1 VRATGRLVPL
11 LLRPGPTPVISY
23 DAMLSRLDDD
33 VTRMPVLVLSS
44 DPLAAALVGAAI
56 ELAGHAPRFPNADEA
71 ARSALLRVRPR
82 LVIIDCDH
90 EDACSDSF
98 IGPALMTGSRVLL
111 IRSRRTRRDV
121 RELSGRL
128 GLRVV
133 EMPMEHEPLT
143 RLLHQMLA

>member
-1 VRATGRLVPL
+1 
-11 LLRPGPTPVISY
+11 
-23 DAMLSRLDDD
+23 MLSQPDDD
-33 VTRMPVLVLSS
+33 VTRLPVLVLSS

-56 ELAGHAPRFPNADEA
+56 ELAGHAPRFPKSDEA

-111 IRSRRTRRDV
+111 IRSRRTRRDAS
-121 RELSGRL
+121 ELSGRL
-128 GLRVV
+128 GLRVL

>member
-1 VRATGRLVPL
+1 
-11 LLRPGPTPVISY
+11 
-23 DAMLSRLDDD
+23 MLSRPDDD
-33 VTRMPVLVLSS
+33 VTRLPVLVLSS

-56 ELAGHAPRFPNADEA
+56 ELAGHAPRFPQSDEA
-71 ARSALLRVRPR
+71 PRSALRRIRPR

-111 IRSRRTRRDV
+111 IRSRRTRRDAS
-121 RELSGRL
+121 ELSGRL
-128 GLRVV
+128 GLRVL

>member
-1 VRATGRLVPL
+1 LVSL
-11 LLRPGPTPVISY
+11 LLRGGPTPVISY
-23 DAMLSRLDDD
+23 DAMLSRPDDD
-33 VTRMPVLVLSS
+33 VTRVPVLVLSS

-56 ELAGHAPRFPNADEA
+56 ELAGHAPRFPHADEA
-71 ARSALLRVRPR
+71 PRNALLRVRPR

-90 EDACSDSF
+90 ADACSDSF

-111 IRSRRTRRDV
+111 VRSRRTRRDV
-121 RELSGRL
+121 SELSKRL
-128 GLRVV
+128 DLRVV

>member
-1 VRATGRLVPL
+1 
-11 LLRPGPTPVISY
+11 
-23 DAMLSRLDDD
+23 MLSRQDDE
-33 VTRMPVLVLSS
+33 VTRVPVLVLSS

-56 ELAGHAPRFPNADEA
+56 ELAGHAPRFPRSDEP

-111 IRSRRTRRDV
+111 IRSRRTRRDAS
-121 RELSGRL
+121 ELSGRL

>member
-1 VRATGRLVPL
+1 
-11 LLRPGPTPVISY
+11 
-23 DAMLSRLDDD
+23 MLSRPDDD
-33 VTRMPVLVLSS
+33 VTRLPVLVLSS

-56 ELAGHAPRFPNADEA
+56 ELAGHAPRFPKSDEA
-71 ARSALLRVRPR
+71 ARTALLRVRPR

-111 IRSRRTRRDV
+111 IRSRRTRRDAS
-121 RELSGRL
+121 ELSGRL
-128 GLRVV
+128 GLRVL

-143 RLLHQMLA
+143 RILHQMLA

>member
-1 VRATGRLVPL
+1 
-11 LLRPGPTPVISY
+11 
-23 DAMLSRLDDD
+23 MLSRPDDD
-33 VTRMPVLVLSS
+33 VTRLPVLVLSS

-56 ELAGHAPRFPNADEA
+56 ELAGHAPRFPKSDEA

-111 IRSRRTRRDV
+111 IRSRRTRRDAS
-121 RELSGRL
+121 ELSGRL
-128 GLRVV
+128 GLRVL